1 MPIPCLKTQ
10 SLLICCHLLPHCACS
25 ACSPGDGEFSIEQ
38 DRHVV
43 GTMMRNLIETQ
54 MRSSLILGDLAS
66 YRFSVTFS
74 QSSHVQAA
82 SSCQPWRG
90 VVSEIGPL

>member
-1 MPIPCLKTQ
+1 MLAN
-10 SLLICCHLLPHCACS
+10 SLFEDTEFVVTCSPHC

-43 GTMMRNLIETQ
+43 GTVMRNLIETQ

-74 QSSHVQAA
+74 QSN
-82 SSCQPWRG
+82 PG
-90 VVSEIGPL
+90 VVLRVKLDLFEL